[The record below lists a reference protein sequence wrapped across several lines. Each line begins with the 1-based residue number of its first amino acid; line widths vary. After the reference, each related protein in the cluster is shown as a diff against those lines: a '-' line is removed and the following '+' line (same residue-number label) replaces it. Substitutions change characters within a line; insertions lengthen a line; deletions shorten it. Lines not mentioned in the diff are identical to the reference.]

1 MLPDQM
7 EKIEIKGG
15 ELILHP
21 NFLSQKEA
29 RQLFDRLL
37 MDSPWQED
45 EIRIFGK
52 WVKQPR
58 QTCIYADENIE
69 YSYSGLYHK
78 SFKWPEY
85 LLTLKSEI
93 EKSAGCDFNLVLL
106 NHYRNGQDS
115 MGWHSDDEK
124 ELGKDPVIASLSLG
138 QKRRFRLRPKKTV
151 QADPL
156 SIELE
161 NGSLLI
167 MKGANQHCW
176 QHRIPKSKTEMK
188 ARINLTFRKIL

>member
-1 MLPDQM
+1 M

-21 NFLSQKEA
+21 NFLSENEAQKI
-29 RQLFDRLL
+29 FNRLL
-37 MDSPWQED
+37 IDSPWQED

-58 QTCIYADENIE
+58 QTCIYADDNIE
-69 YSYSGLYHK
+69 YSYSGLTQK

-85 LLTLKSEI
+85 LLSLKSEI
-93 EKSAGCDFNLVLL
+93 EKAAGSDFNLVLL
-106 NHYRNGQDS
+106 NHYRDGQDS

-124 ELGKDPVIASLSLG
+124 ELGENPVIASLSLG

-151 QADPL
+151 QADPF
-156 SIELE
+156 SVDLE

-167 MKGANQHCW
+167 MKGAIQHLW
-176 QHRIPKSKTEMK
+176 QHSIPKSKSEMK